1 MAALESEELMSDET
15 PRRGKIA
22 RLPLVLRDAL
32 CQRMLDGEQAPT
44 LLPWLNAL
52 PEMAEVLKAQFD
64 GQPVTDSNLSDWRK
78 GGFVDWQRKRER
90 IEKTKQLA
98 DFALKMGE
106 AGAGNF
112 GMSSALA
119 GGAIME
125 VLEDFDPSMLRIM
138 LAEKP
143 ETFMELVS
151 KVAALQSSAAA
162 ARNAETAARGADA
175 KEKAIAQKDTELAQ
189 RERALQI
196 KEQEFERQTCSLFL
210 KWAKDAEAL
219 AIATGK
225 APQAVKMDQLLLRM
239 FGEKPKTTPG
249 GGV

>member
-1 MAALESEELMSDET
+1 MSEET
-15 PRRGKIA
+15 VRRGKIA
-22 RLPLVLRDAL
+22 RLPQRLREEL

-52 PEMAEVLKAQFD
+52 PEMVDVLKAQFD

-90 IEKTKQLA
+90 VEKTKQLA
-98 DFALKMGE
+98 DFALRMGE
-106 AGAGNF
+106 AGAGDF
-112 GMSSALA
+112 GTSAALA

-125 VLEDFDPSMLRIM
+125 VLEDFDPSALRIM

-143 ETFMELVS
+143 ETFMELVT
-151 KVAALQSSAAA
+151 KVASLQSSAAA
-162 ARNAETAARGADA
+162 ARNAATAARGADA
-175 KEKAIAQKDTELAQ
+175 KEKALAQKDTELAQ
-189 RERALQI
+189 RERALQV
-196 KEQEFERQTCSLFL
+196 KEQEFQRTTAKLFIT
-210 KWAKDAEAL
+210 WAKDAEAL

-239 FGEKPKTTPG
+239 FGEKPKTTPE